1 MYLLPLELV
10 QLLEVKNRT
19 MNIILQ
25 QLSQI
30 LCTSTLV
37 TIGPIFGSH
46 VFIII
51 GALGLDGDLSLLLE
65 VEAKHYN
72 CYRVDMGTLPH
83 EAPIAYVFEILSTS
97 LQMSSN

>member
-10 QLLEVKNRT
+10 QLLEVKHKI

-30 LCTSTLV
+30 LCTSPLV
-37 TIGPIFGSH
+37 TIRPMFGSH
-46 VFIII
+46 VFIVI
-51 GALGLDGDLSLLLE
+51 GALVLDGDLSLLLE

-72 CYRVDMGTLPH
+72 CYKVDMGTLPH
-83 EAPIAYVFEILSTS
+83 EAPIPCVFEVLSTS
-97 LQMSSN
+97 FQMSSN